1 MATDAEVAAWL
12 SANPK
17 ATTAEIAAAAA
28 SAGVPLTQ
36 VAAVQQ
42 QIFDPF
48 TSSINPA
55 NLKAVQKIDLS
66 GPAYETYT
74 SGVGDGEA
82 TYQRPINRLPD
93 ATYGAL
99 YDGTGGDTG
108 SDPIPT
114 GYYSTNEDVNGIPI
128 TTYYDAQG
136 NVTKYVGGATQNL
149 SDTYRQSAE
158 WDAQGNAKPVNWST
172 DNGLFNSGITF
183 GDATKAAILAM
194 VAAGTLGGPTP
205 TGTEAGATTAA
216 TGAPT
221 GGSTMLNYGAPT
233 STGGLGLQGTVALDG
248 TLASGLAAPAGG
260 SLGGGLGLTAGTAGN
275 IAAMGGAQGLLANA
289 AGGGVLSAGGVN
301 TGLFTAANLAS
312 TLAGGGSA
320 AATLTDTLKNLTPT
334 QVTQLAKAGISVA
347 GLLGTGAA
355 VGGLANMGGGGSGV
369 TLNPQDRSGVSSGT
383 ANYSPEYYQ
392 AIQAKYNQLMP
403 TTQPPRDVTTDLKS
417 WYETK
422 YAPKATQ

>member
-48 TSSINPA
+48 SSSINPV
-55 NLKAVQKIDLS
+55 NLGATQKLD
-66 GPAYETYT
+66 
-74 SGVGDGEA
+74 
-82 TYQRPINRLPD
+82 INNLPS
-93 ATYGAL
+93 TYGRL

-108 SDPIPT
+108 ADPTAT
-114 GYYSTNEDVNGIPI
+114 GYFSTNEIVNGLPV
-128 TTYYDAQG
+128 TAYYDAQG

-158 WDAQGNAKPVNWST
+158 WDAQGNAKPVNWSV

-183 GDATKAAILAM
+183 DDATKTAIMAM
-194 VAAGTLGGPTP
+194 AAAGTLGTPTP
-205 TGTEAGATTAA
+205 TGAEAGATTTTA
-216 TGAPT
+216 GANT

-233 STGGLGLQGTVALDG
+233 STGGLGLQGAAALDG

-320 AATLTDTLKNLTPT
+320 ATALTDTLKNLTPT

-347 GLLGTGAA
+347 GLLGGTAA
-355 VGGLANMGGGGSGV
+355 AGKLVGGGSGGNLS
-369 TLNPQDRSGVSSGT
+369 LNPQDRSGVSSGT

-422 YAPKATQ
+422 YAPKAAQ

>member
-12 SANPK
+12 SANPQ
-17 ATTAEIAAAAA
+17 ATTAEITAAAA
-28 SAGVPLTQ
+28 SAGVPLSQ

-42 QIFDPF
+42 QIFDPY
-48 TSSINPA
+48 TSSINPV
-55 NLKAVQKIDLS
+55 NLGATQKLD
-66 GPAYETYT
+66 
-74 SGVGDGEA
+74 
-82 TYQRPINRLPD
+82 INNLPS
-93 ATYGAL
+93 TYGRL

-108 SDPIPT
+108 ADPTAT
-114 GYYSTNEDVNGIPI
+114 GYFSTNEIVNGLPV
-128 TTYYDAQG
+128 TAYYDAQG
-136 NVTKYVGGATQNL
+136 NLTKYVGNATQNL

-158 WDAQGNAKPVNWST
+158 WDPTGKAKPVNWSV

-183 GDATKAAILAM
+183 DDATKAAILAM

-205 TGTEAGATTAA
+205 TGAEAGTTTAA

-233 STGGLGLQGTVALDG
+233 STGGLGLQGTAALDG

-260 SLGGGLGLTAGTAGN
+260 SLGGGLGLTAGAAGN

-320 AATLTDTLKNLTPT
+320 AATLTDTLKNLTPA

-355 VGGLANMGGGGSGV
+355 VKGITNMGGGGSGV

-422 YAPKATQ
+422 YAPKVTQ

>member
-42 QIFDPF
+42 KIFDPF
-48 TSSINPA
+48 TSSINPVNLAATQKLDTA
-55 NLKAVQKIDLS
+55 NLPS
-66 GPAYETYT
+66 
-74 SGVGDGEA
+74 
-82 TYQRPINRLPD
+82 
-93 ATYGAL
+93 TYGRL
-99 YDGTGGDTG
+99 YDGSGGDTG
-108 SDPIPT
+108 ADPT
-114 GYYSTNEDVNGIPI
+114 ASGYFSTNEVVNGVPV
-128 TTYYDAQG
+128 TAYYDAQG
-136 NVTKYVGGATQNL
+136 NVTKYVANNATKNL

-158 WDAQGNAKPVNWST
+158 WDPTGKAKPVNWST

-194 VAAGTLGGPTP
+194 VAAGTLGPTP
-205 TGTEAGATTAA
+205 TGAEAGTTTAA

-221 GGSTMLNYGAPT
+221 SGSTMLNYGAPT
-233 STGGLGLQGTVALDG
+233 STGGLGLQGTAALDG
-248 TLASGLAAPAGG
+248 TLSSGLAAPAGG

-289 AGGGVLSAGGVN
+289 AGGGVLGAGGVN

-312 TLAGGGSA
+312 TLAGGGT
-320 AATLTDTLKNLTPT
+320 AATTLTNTLKNLTPA

-347 GLLGTGAA
+347 SLLGTGAA

-422 YAPKATQ
+422 YAPKVTQ

>member
-1 MATDAEVAAWL
+1 MTL
-12 SANPK
+12 
-17 ATTAEIAAAAA
+17 
-28 SAGVPLTQ
+28 
-36 VAAVQQ
+36 
-42 QIFDPF
+42 
-48 TSSINPA
+48 
-55 NLKAVQKIDLS
+55 
-66 GPAYETYT
+66 
-74 SGVGDGEA
+74 
-82 TYQRPINRLPD
+82 QRPVNRLPD
-93 ATYGAL
+93 STYGAL
-99 YDGTGGDTG
+99 YGGTGGDTG
-108 SDPIPT
+108 ADPTAT
-114 GYYSTNEDVNGIPI
+114 GYFSTNEIVNGLPV
-128 TTYYDAQG
+128 TAYYDAQG
-136 NVTKYVGGATQNL
+136 NLTKYVGDATRNL

-158 WDAQGNAKPVNWST
+158 WDAQGNAKPVNWSV
-172 DNGLFNSGITF
+172 DKGLFNSGITF

-194 VAAGTLGGPTP
+194 VGAGTLGGPTP
-205 TGTEAGATTAA
+205 TGAETDTTTAA

-221 GGSTMLNYGAPT
+221 GGSTMLNYAAPT
-233 STGGLGLQGTVALDG
+233 STGGLGLQGAAALDG

-260 SLGGGLGLTAGTAGN
+260 SLGGGLGLTAGAAGN

-347 GLLGTGAA
+347 GLLGGTAA
-355 VGGLANMGGGGSGV
+355 AGKLVGGGSGGNLS
-369 TLNPQDRSGVSSGT
+369 LNPQDRSGVSSGT

-392 AIQAKYNQLMP
+392 TIQAKYNQLMP

-422 YAPKATQ
+422 YAPKVTQ